1 MQPETPPTTEPTTP
15 QPLTKS
21 GFNAMIPGMAASLTG
36 RYLFG
41 GLGGALL
48 GYAIYKV
55 FLSSP
60 KKDAP

>member
-1 MQPETPPTTEPTTP
+1 MQSESQPDTQPTTP
-15 QPLTKS
+15 QPLTKC
-21 GFNAMIPGMAASLTG
+21 GFNALIPGMAASLTG

-55 FLSSP
+55 FLSP
-60 KKDAP
+60 HKKDTP

>member
-1 MQPETPPTTEPTTP
+1 MQPETQPTAEPTQP

-21 GFNAMIPGMAASLTG
+21 GFNALIPGIAASLTG

-48 GYAIYKV
+48 GYSIYKV
-55 FLSSP
+55 FLSP
-60 KKDAP
+60 AKKDVP